1 MPIYN
6 VQAPDGKIYKVE
18 APENANQND
27 LFGFVQQQ
35 IEAQDIRRL
44 QKEYGPGILET
55 FGRGVKRGMGELGST
70 ITDIIPA
77 MAGSALGFDEY
88 AKEQLAEAAQKRR
101 EREMAA
107 PSVFQSYKD
116 VEGLGDAAK
125 FAAETIGEQVANIGT
140 SLIPGVGAGALAT
153 RAGLGMAGK
162 AAAVNAG
169 TFLGAYAQNAPEVFQ
184 NIYQETGQLA
194 PGASALFGAGA
205 AALDSI
211 LPASMAKQLSGPVK
225 MGIVE
230 KVLEKSGMD
239 KGLLRSVTASALKGV
254 PTEGL
259 TEGAQE
265 AISIAAEKFV
275 GDNPQIFE
283 SKEWNRIMESAVR
296 GAIAGGAF
304 GGVGGGVE
312 AAQAGAQRRA
322 EYADALER
330 RGQRQLAAEVRRQS
344 ADIDQI
350 AAQEPQLQLP
360 GFELGAATELYQATK
375 PEKPGKAPKEP
386 KATQGEF
393 FTPEGELTPAAEKV
407 AAKDEKAAANIARL
421 QAQRDAAA
429 TKEAQAKLKKFLASK
444 QMELPGFDEASVK
457 ALNEQ
462 AAAQQAAAQESGQGD
477 LFAPATAPTT
487 AQPVTTPVSEPQVRT
502 APSLETITKIDD
514 LKAFGKLFGI
524 GPTARIL
531 KADGPLAGKDLTN
544 PADAAEVRQVLEA
557 YASGK
562 PATGA
567 AEKIE
572 AFLNRPEFQ
581 GVQDV
586 ARTVEQ
592 PSGAG
597 VSVPSEPAA
606 GITAGA
612 AEQVEPSGVVP
623 TGETAGDVT
632 GGEGQRPRTLTER
645 QQRIEFGKALGAAQ
659 SYPGSLQGRK
669 NLPAQKAAV
678 AGDFSAVVNAL
689 EKSKNAT
696 VAEVARRAKG
706 LGTKIEINDEA
717 GEYYEGRSALQ
728 DQMSID
734 GAKMHL
740 EALNKLR
747 ELAPVVDQLPDGAPL
762 PYDIGSTPITAI
774 HNGQEMELP
783 LRLRNIAENNNSMF
797 SPLGLPGEPKLR
809 TKEDFKALLDA
820 FERTT
825 QELGEDKLR
834 LTSTASAI
842 QQGVAGAYNP
852 DTDTISVPEYFAKD
866 EAVLAHE
873 IVHAQ
878 VLQAV
883 ANPTKEQKPAVQR
896 LNALYDHVKKVV
908 DERAQADQY
917 FRVPYGTASVQEFIS
932 EGLSNPDFQYLLSR
946 IQYENTS
953 VWDKFVETIANLL
966 GLKNDNALTEL
977 LTVYSELTNKPA
989 PAAQTKPAP
998 APKEPG
1004 KRAKKDIAKA
1014 EQGIAEAAK
1023 EQAQFVEEVDQNV
1036 NDLLTGRLRKM
1047 AHAEGVSDEDI
1058 SSQDYRG
1065 SDVHNFLR
1073 VPALF
1078 TQYRDAENMLKESAG
1093 SPQEAKNRQQMAQIE
1108 EAIRAAGPESVEI
1121 FDRLR
1126 RMSPAQQDLTMSELN
1141 KIGLQQFDKDSGA
1154 LIAKAK
1160 AEVAAQKRE
1169 GEPTPKKLE
1178 GAALTKAKNEV
1189 AQRKLSN
1196 AASFVYNDILES
1208 DTAKEAFK
1216 KDFKQHGLAAIDR
1229 VMESLSPQN
1238 QEVLRN
1244 ELNFIYGQQLF
1255 LPAYEGP
1262 TFNEADAELAN
1273 KGDFNGLLRSMLNQ
1287 IKDPAI
1293 KQVLRKLRSLNL
1305 NVKVVVAPV
1314 EGGKAGSYDPATNT
1328 ITIDPTNGMNAHT
1341 FIHEAIHAAISNV
1354 LASPNHPLTKDFQ
1367 KFFNQLQSRLGA
1379 AYGAQDLQEFAAEL
1393 VGNPSFQA
1401 VLKSIKTPR
1410 SESMF
1415 RHILRSIAEFLGFM
1429 PKSSAFDTGLNFI
1442 DKALDLTSG
1451 VEATAAEKMFL
1462 GMGNFPA
1469 LAQIGQAMPAM
1480 TRGTVDQARNIY
1492 SNLSDGGGFKQMAF
1506 GLLRLDNLRN
1516 MYGDKLPSIQT
1527 LLDALEKRTGTQE
1540 RKIKE
1545 ANTKYKQMAK
1555 VQKANPQAMKRLND
1569 IAIDARVAGV
1579 DLLDPKFQPEPA
1591 QQAEYSRLKTQ
1602 FASLPKAVQDVY
1614 RTIRGDYDASFN
1626 QYMDILKRAANSV
1639 SPSLATRLAQ
1649 EFQTRKPLVGYVPFL
1664 RQGNFWVEY
1673 EDPQTGERAVSA
1685 FQSFRERQ
1693 QFIDSML
1700 KGKPHRIFQNIQ
1712 DVRYAGDSLP
1722 PTHFIHQVING
1733 LKQQGASDAQ
1743 VDGVYQAYLATFP
1756 AESLMKQFMKSK
1768 NTAGMERD
1776 IVRGY
1781 GDLMIRYARKLSNSE
1796 YVPQIDRA
1804 LRQVQNEAQNSGDPT
1819 LVAAAQ
1825 NITDQAA
1832 FFHNPTYSNL
1842 VHTAT
1847 ALSYFEY
1854 IAGNISSAL
1863 VNVTSLPMMVWPML
1877 VGRHGWANASSAMT
1891 AAGKTAMNDWSK
1903 GKYKNLYNTLMD
1915 HAQLEHTMA
1924 REILEGRR
1932 QSTDDFVGL
1941 KGRIL
1946 DGLSIPM
1953 SAAEQYN
1960 RAVTA
1965 IATYDLAKQSGLSE
1979 EKAIQQALNTVKD
1992 VHTSG
1997 LAATGPKWMQTPLGR
2012 MFFTFKSFIWNSAYV
2027 MARAFHQAFKSE
2039 DPQIRAAAQR
2049 QLLATYG
2056 MATVLA
2062 GVKGMPFYGAASV
2075 LASMINALFGDD
2087 EEPFDFD
2094 EFMRDVFGETLF
2106 KGFANKVLNLEI
2118 ANRAGIAT
2126 DLVFRDD
2133 PRGIAEHGYVL
2144 SALQQAF
2151 GPLGSIAVNSER
2163 AIKLFGEGNIER
2175 GVETLAPSFVRNF
2188 LKGTRYL
2195 VEGATTIKGDPI
2207 MEDIGAYNGLM
2218 QMVGFSPADLSS
2230 QYEKTQA
2237 AKGFEREVL
2246 KRRQNLLERYDMA
2259 VTAGDSDLLMDTM
2272 ERITEFNSSRPSKT
2286 ITRDTLVRSQRA
2298 RAAAEKEMVAGVRFD
2313 KDLRQEIIEKFYDDE
2328 D

>member
-1 MPIYN
+1 MPIYR
-6 VQAPDGKIYKVE
+6 VQAPNGKIYRVEGPDDADPNVLFQAANQQVE
-18 APENANQND
+18 ADE
-27 LFGFVQQQ
+27 VK
-35 IEAQDIRRL
+35 RL

-55 FGRGVKRGMGELGST
+55 FGRAVKRGAGELGST

-77 MAGSALGFDEY
+77 MAGSALGFNQY
-88 AKEQLAEAAQKRR
+88 AQEQLAEAAQKRQ
-101 EREMAA
+101 EREAAA
-107 PSVFQSYKD
+107 PAVFQSYKD
-116 VEGLGDAAK
+116 VEGIGDALK
-125 FAAETIGEQVANIGT
+125 FATEVIGEQVPNIAT
-140 SLIPGVGAGALAT
+140 SLIPGVGAGALAA
-153 RAGLGMAGK
+153 RAGVGAFGK

-169 TFLGAYAQNAPEVFQ
+169 TFLGSYAQNAPEVFQ
-184 NIYQETGQLA
+184 NVYEQTGQLA
-194 PGASALFGAGA
+194 PGASALFGAGS
-205 AALDSI
+205 AALDSV
-211 LPASMAKQLSGPVK
+211 LPASLARRLSGPVK

-239 KGLLRSVTASALKGV
+239 KGLLRAVTANALKGI
-254 PTEGL
+254 PGEGL

-283 SKEWNRIMESAVR
+283 SKEWDRIMESAVR
-296 GAIAGGAF
+296 GAVAGGAF
-304 GGVGGGVE
+304 GGAGGGIE
-312 AAQAGAQRRA
+312 AAQNAAQRRA

-330 RGQRQLAAEVRRQS
+330 RGERQLAAEVRRES
-344 ADIDQI
+344 AAIDEI
-350 AAQEPQLQLP
+350 AAQQAQMQLP
-360 GFELGAATELYQATK
+360 GFEAGPATTLYTPPVAETPAKELKGKQA
-375 PEKPGKAPKEP
+375 EL
-386 KATQGEF
+386 
-393 FTPEGELTPAAEKV
+393 FTPEGELTPAAEKM
-407 AAKDEKAAANIARL
+407 AKKDEKAAANIARL
-421 QAQRDAAA
+421 QAQREAAA

-444 QMELPGFDEASVK
+444 QMELPGFDEASIK

-477 LFAPATAPTT
+477 LFAPAVTPPSV
-487 AQPVTTPVSEPQVRT
+487 QPITTPVVEPQVRT
-502 APSLETITKIDD
+502 APTLDSITKIDD
-514 LKAFGKLFGI
+514 PKAFGKLFGI

-572 AFLNRPEFQ
+572 TFLKRPEFQ

-586 ARTVEQ
+586 TRPVEQ
-592 PSGAG
+592 PSRGSAEVAGQPDIGATPRG
-597 VSVPSEPAA
+597 V
-606 GITAGA
+606 GTT
-612 AEQVEPSGVVP
+612 EPSGVVP
-623 TGETAGDVT
+623 AQPDVGDVVA
-632 GGEGQRPRTLTER
+632 GEESQPRALTER
-645 QQRIEFGKALGAAQ
+645 QQRIGFGQALGAVQ
-659 SYPGSLQGRK
+659 PYPGMLVGRK
-669 NLPAQKAAV
+669 NLAAQKAAV

-706 LGTKIEINDEA
+706 LGTKIEINEDA

-774 HNGQEMELP
+774 QNGQPMDMP

-797 SPLGLPGEPKLR
+797 SPLGLPGQPTLR

-852 DTDTISVPEYFAKD
+852 DTNTISVPEYFAKD
-866 EAVLAHE
+866 ESVLAHE

-896 LNALYDHVKKVV
+896 LNTLYDHVKKVV

-953 VWDKFVETIANLL
+953 VWDKFVEAIANLL
-966 GLKNDNALTEL
+966 GLKNDTALTEL

-989 PAAQTKPAP
+989 PIAQTKPAP

-1014 EQGIAEAAK
+1014 EQGITEAAK

-1036 NDLLTGRLRKM
+1036 NDLLTGRLREM
-1047 AHAEGVSDEDI
+1047 AHAEGVSDADI

-1093 SPQEAKNRQQMAQIE
+1093 TPQEAKNRQQMAQIE

-1141 KIGLQQFDKDSGA
+1141 KIGLQQFDKDSSA
-1154 LIAKAK
+1154 LIAKTK
-1160 AEVAAQKRE
+1160 AEIQARKAE
-1169 GEPTPKKLE
+1169 GEPAPKKLE
-1178 GAALTKAKNEV
+1178 GAALAKAKNEI

-1196 AASFVYNDILES
+1196 AASFVYNNILES

-1216 KDFKQHGLAAIDR
+1216 KDFKQRGLAAIDR

-1238 QEVLRN
+1238 QEVLRS

-1262 TFNEADAELAN
+1262 TFNQADAELAN
-1273 KGDFNGLLRSMLNQ
+1273 KGDFNGLMRNMLDQ

-1305 NVKVVVAPV
+1305 SAKVVVAPV

-1328 ITIDPTNGMNAHT
+1328 ITLDPTNGMNAHT
-1341 FIHEAIHAAISNV
+1341 FIHEAVHAAISNV

-1367 KFFNQLQSRLGA
+1367 KFFIQLQSQLGA

-1410 SESMF
+1410 SENLF
-1415 RHILRSIAEFLGFM
+1415 RRIMRSIAEFLGFV

-1442 DKALDLTSG
+1442 DKALDITSG
-1451 VEATAAEKMFL
+1451 VEATAAQKMFL
-1462 GMGNFPA
+1462 GFGDFGFVSQTAND
-1469 LAQIGQAMPAM
+1469 MPMMARS
-1480 TRGTVDQARNIY
+1480 TADQARNIY
-1492 SNLSDGGGFKQMAF
+1492 SNLSEGGGFKRMAF
-1506 GLLRLDNLRN
+1506 GLMRLDNLRDL
-1516 MYGDKLPSIQT
+1516 YGDRLPSIQT
-1527 LLDALEKRTGTQE
+1527 LLDALEKRTGMQE
-1540 RKIKE
+1540 RRIKD
-1545 ANTKYKQMAK
+1545 ANTKYKQMVK
-1555 VQKANPQAMKRLND
+1555 VQKTNPQAMKRLND
-1569 IAIDARVAGV
+1569 LAIDARVAGV
-1579 DLLDPKFQPEPA
+1579 DILNPNFKPEPA

-1602 FASLPKAVQDVY
+1602 FASLPKDVQDVY

-1626 QYMDILKRAANSV
+1626 QYMDILKRAADSV

-1649 EFQTRKPLVGYVPFL
+1649 EFQARKPLAGYVPFL

-1673 EDPQTGERAVSA
+1673 EDPQTGERAVSS
-1685 FQSFRERQ
+1685 FQSYRERQ

-1700 KGKPHRIFQNIQ
+1700 KGKPHRMFQNIQ

-1776 IVRGY
+1776 IIRGY

-1804 LRQVQNEAQNSGDPT
+1804 LRNIQNEAQQSSDST

-1832 FFHNPTYSNL
+1832 FFHNPTYSTL
-1842 VHTAT
+1842 VSAGT

-1863 VNVTSLPMMVWPML
+1863 VNITSLPMMVWPML
-1877 VGRHGWANASSAMT
+1877 VGRHGWTNTTVAMKNA
-1891 AAGKTAMNDWSK
+1891 GRTAMNDWSK
-1903 GKYKNLYNTLMD
+1903 GKYKNLYDTLMD

-1924 REILEGRR
+1924 REVLEGRR
-1932 QSTDDFVGL
+1932 QSTDDFVNL
-1941 KGRIL
+1941 KGRIM

-1953 SAAEQYN
+1953 SAAEKYN

-1965 IATYDLAKQSGLSE
+1965 IAAYDLAKQSGMSE
-1979 EKAIQQALNTVKD
+1979 EQAVRQALNTVKD
-1992 VHTSG
+1992 IHTSG
-1997 LAATGPKWMQTPLGR
+1997 MAATGPKWMQTPLGR

-2027 MARAFHQAFKSE
+2027 MARAFHQAFKGE
-2039 DPQIRAAAQR
+2039 NPQIRAAAQR

-2056 MATVLA
+2056 MATALT
-2062 GVKGMPFYGAASV
+2062 GMKGMPFYGAVSV
-2075 LASMINALFGDD
+2075 LANMINALFGDD

-2126 DLVFRDD
+2126 DLIFRDD
-2133 PRGIAEHGYVL
+2133 PRGVAEHGYVL

-2163 AIKLFGEGNIER
+2163 GAKLFADGEIVR
-2175 GVETLAPSFVRNF
+2175 GLETIMPSFYRNAS
-2188 LKGTRYL
+2188 KGIRYL
-2195 VEGATTIKGDPI
+2195 TEGATTIKGDPI
-2207 MEDIGAYNGLM
+2207 MEDIGVYNGLM
-2218 QMVGFSPADLSS
+2218 QVIGFSPADLSS
-2230 QYEKTQA
+2230 QYERTQA

-2246 KRRQNLLERYDMA
+2246 QRRQSLLNRYDMA
-2259 VTAGDSDLLMDTM
+2259 AHAGDSDLMAETLDQ
-2272 ERITEFNSSRPSKT
+2272 IAQFNASRPSKA

-2313 KDLRQEIIEKFYDDE
+2313 KDLRSEIIDKFYDDE

>member
-101 EREMAA
+101 EREMTA
-107 PSVFQSYKD
+107 PPVFQSYKD

-125 FAAETIGEQVANIGT
+125 FAAETIGEQVPNIAS

-239 KGLLRSVTASALKGV
+239 KGLLRSVTASVLKGV
-254 PTEGL
+254 PAEGL

-304 GGVGGGVE
+304 GGAGGGVE

-514 LKAFGKLFGI
+514 PKGFGKLFGI

-581 GVQDV
+581 GVQD
-586 ARTVEQ
+586 ATRAIEQ
-592 PSGAG
+592 PVGAG
-597 VSVPSEPAA
+597 VSVPNKPAA
-606 GITAGA
+606 GVTAGT

-623 TGETAGDVT
+623 AGETAGDVT

-747 ELAPVVDQLPDGAPL
+747 ELAPVVEQLPDGAPL

-946 IQYENTS
+946 IQYENIS

-1004 KRAKKDIAKA
+1004 KRAKKDALKA
-1014 EQGIAEAAK
+1014 EQGAAESAK
-1023 EQAQFVEEVDQNV
+1023 EQAQFITEADQNV
-1036 NDLLTGRLRKM
+1036 NDLLTSRLREM
-1047 AHAEGVSDEDI
+1047 GRDEGLKNEDLP
-1058 SSQDYRG
+1058 SQDYRG
-1065 SDVHNFLR
+1065 SELHNFLR
-1073 VPALF
+1073 LPMLF
-1078 TQYRDAENMLKESAG
+1078 SQYRDAQNMLRESAG
-1093 SPQEAKNRQQMAQIE
+1093 TPQEAKNRQQMAQIE
-1108 EAIRAAGPESVEI
+1108 DAVKTAGPDAVQI
-1121 FDRLR
+1121 FNQLR
-1126 RMSPAQQDLTMSELN
+1126 GMSPEQQNRSLSELN
-1141 KIGLQQFDKDSGA
+1141 RIGLQQFDAQAKE
-1154 LIAKAK
+1154 LIAKTK
-1160 AEVAAQKRE
+1160 AEIAAQKTE
-1169 GEPTPKKLE
+1169 GGKPAERAEPTEAELD
-1178 GAALTKAKNEV
+1178 ALADDFNAKFL
-1189 AQRKLSN
+1189 AQTGKR
-1196 AASFVYNDILES
+1196 I
-1208 DTAKEAFK
+1208 
-1216 KDFKQHGLAAIDR
+1216 
-1229 VMESLSPQN
+1229 
-1238 QEVLRN
+1238 
-1244 ELNFIYGQQLF
+1244 F

-1262 TFNEADAELAN
+1262 VFNQADADLAN
-1273 KGDFNGLLRSMLNQ
+1273 AGDFNGLLRSMLNQ

-1305 NVKVVVAPV
+1305 NVKIEVAPV

-1328 ITIDPTNGMNAHT
+1328 ITLDPRNGMNAHT
-1341 FIHEAIHAAISNV
+1341 FVHEAIHAAVSNV

-1545 ANTKYKQMAK
+1545 ANTKYKQMVK

-1579 DLLDPKFQPEPA
+1579 DLLNPQFQPEPA

-1776 IVRGY
+1776 IIRGY

-1953 SAAEQYN
+1953 SAAEKYN

-1965 IATYDLAKQSGLSE
+1965 IATYDLAKQSGMSE

-2027 MARAFHQAFKSE
+2027 MARAFHQAFKGE
-2039 DPQIRAAAQR
+2039 NPQIRAAAQR

-2126 DLVFRDD
+2126 DLIFRDD

-2246 KRRQNLLERYDMA
+2246 KRRQNLLERYNMA

-2272 ERITEFNSSRPSKT
+2272 ERIAEFNAARPSKT

-2313 KDLRQEIIEKFYDDE
+2313 KDLRPEIIEKFYEDE